1 MNLSNAHLELI
12 KEIGEYE
19 GMVLTGSAALI
30 LQGFNIRRQPEDLD
44 FLTSDVFYIEIVK
57 QVLCSEHGYV
67 ISSESSEYDNHDVI
81 KKHGV
86 NVDFLYEKD
95 LNYYTAIVRN
105 TLVGISLPINNLC
118 AKLRYTINDTTE
130 ESVIKNAKDL
140 LYFIT
145 ENESMEINLKL
156 ESHYDSQK
164 KEGSPKNL
172 RDHLIKTSGVLRGV
186 I

>member
-1 MNLSNAHLELI
+1 MNLSNAHLEII

-44 FLTSDVFYIEIVK
+44 FLTSEFSYIEIIK
-57 QVLCSEHGYV
+57 QVLCSKQGYV
-67 ISSESSEYDNHDVI
+67 NSSGSSQYENHDVI
-81 KKHGV
+81 RKHNI

-95 LNYYTAIVRN
+95 LSYYTAIVRN
-105 TLVGISLPINNLC
+105 IPVGISLPINNLC

-130 ESVIKNAKDL
+130 ESVIKNAKDI

-145 ENESMEINLKL
+145 ENESMEINLAL
-156 ESHYDSQK
+156 ERHYDSHRK
-164 KEGSPKNL
+164 AGSPKNL